1 MLTAMNRKGDRFI
14 FTRLLLCRIG
24 SGCTRQSDGEFELIK
39 INLSPFLIIAGLV
52 FCGACSTVQ
61 QAPVEER
68 QEADIDTNGA
78 ARTDEPVTPAP
89 EDARRERAMDGAHH
103 KSAGSGFGRPEDARR
118 ERAMDGA
125 HQTGDD
131 FTGTWTELPE
141 PGEPPPPGQV
151 ETEALAEPG
160 RLSENPAVI
169 ALLDDT
175 DLRISQ
181 GDAEGAVSSVERAL
195 RLEPRNP
202 WLWHRLAVLR
212 LRQGQWRQAIAL
224 AEKSNSLS
232 VRHPEIRKANAE
244 LIEQAEKR

>member
-1 MLTAMNRKGDRFI
+1 MLTAMNKLHFI
-14 FTRLLLCRIG
+14 TLLV
-24 SGCTRQSDGEFELIK
+24 
-39 INLSPFLIIAGLV
+39 AGL

-61 QAPVEER
+61 QAPVVER

-78 ARTDEPVTPAP
+78 DRTA
-89 EDARRERAMDGAHH
+89 ERATPD
-103 KSAGSGFGRPEDARR
+103 PD
-118 ERAMDGA
+118 
-125 HQTGDD
+125 TGDD
-131 FTGTWTELPE
+131 VTGTWTELPQ
-141 PGEPPPPGQV
+141 PGETQLPGTV

-160 RLSENPAVI
+160 RISENPAVI

-175 DLRISQ
+175 DLRFSQ
-181 GDAEGAVSSVERAL
+181 GDAEGAISSVERAL

-244 LIEQAEKR
+244 LIKRAEKR

>member
-1 MLTAMNRKGDRFI
+1 MNRKGDRFI

-78 ARTDEPVTPAP
+78 ARTDEPVTPA
-89 EDARRERAMDGAHH
+89 
-103 KSAGSGFGRPEDARR
+103 PEDARR

>member
-1 MLTAMNRKGDRFI
+1 MLTAMKKQHSI
-14 FTRLLLCRIG
+14 TLL
-24 SGCTRQSDGEFELIK
+24 
-39 INLSPFLIIAGLV
+39 IAGLV

-61 QAPVEER
+61 HAPVEDR
-68 QEADIDTNGA
+68 QETDIETDGA
-78 ARTDEPVTPAP
+78 VWDDEPATPAADKSAGSGFGRP

-103 KSAGSGFGRPEDARR
+103 KSAGSGFGHPDDAT
-118 ERAMDGA
+118 GA
-125 HQTGDD
+125 WID
-131 FTGTWTELPE
+131 LPQ
-141 PGEPPPPGQV
+141 PGEPQTPAEV

-175 DLRISQ
+175 DLRLSQ
-181 GDAEGAVSSVERAL
+181 GDAERAASSIERAL
-195 RLEPRNP
+195 RLEPGNP

-212 LRQGQWRQAIAL
+212 FRQGEWRQAIAL

-244 LIEQAEKR
+244 LIRRAEKR

>member
-1 MLTAMNRKGDRFI
+1 M
-14 FTRLLLCRIG
+14 
-24 SGCTRQSDGEFELIK
+24 IK
-39 INLSPFLIIAGLV
+39 INLSPFLIIASLV

-61 QAPVEER
+61 QAPVEDR
-68 QEADIDTNGA
+68 QEADIG
-78 ARTDEPVTPAP
+78 TDDAVRAGEPAP
-89 EDARRERAMDGAHH
+89 PATD

-118 ERAMDGA
+118 ERVMEGP

-131 FTGTWTELPE
+131 VPGTWIELPQ
-141 PGEPPPPGQV
+141 PGEPQPPAGV

-160 RLSENPAVI
+160 RVSENPAVI

-175 DLRISQ
+175 DLRLTQ

-195 RLEPRNP
+195 RLEPGNP

-232 VRHPEIRKANAE
+232 ARHPEIRKANAE
-244 LIEQAEKR
+244 LIKRAEKR